1 MSENYADLMRP
12 WHAGMEEQDAI
23 VPPAGPVSTGQ
34 GPASHSV
41 PIAKIYQKM
50 FLGLQEELLGYVH
63 VQPAGFFEQLVIDV
77 VLALGYAGR
86 RRDLARKIGRAGDG
100 GIDAVIALDELGLDA
115 IYLQAKRLKPGSSVS
130 APQVRD
136 FIGSLETRHANKGV
150 FVTTGEFTSA
160 ARAAAQNVSKRVVLI
175 NGPALTDL
183 MIRHCIGVRLIE
195 TFQFKELDLAYFQGR
210 SSASSIISASVQPRR

>member
-1 MSENYADLMRP
+1 MNEDYADLMKP
-12 WHAGMEEQDAI
+12 WHAGMEVDGASFPL
-23 VPPAGPVSTGQ
+23 VDRSSTDQ
-34 GPASHSV
+34 GPRSHSV
-41 PIAKIYQKM
+41 PIAKLYRAM
-50 FLGLQEELLGYVH
+50 FSSLQEELLGYVH
-63 VQPAGFFEQLVIDV
+63 AQPAGFFEQLVIDV

-115 IYLQAKRLKPGSSVS
+115 IYLQAKRLKPGCSVS

-136 FIGSLETRHANKGV
+136 FIGGLETRHANKGV
-150 FVTTGEFTSA
+150 FVTTGEFTAA

-210 SSASSIISASVQPRR
+210 SSGGSIISASVQPRK

>member
-1 MSENYADLMRP
+1 MNEDYADLMRP
-12 WHAGMEEQDAI
+12 WHAEMEVDGTNFPLI
-23 VPPAGPVSTGQ
+23 DRSSTEQ
-34 GPASHSV
+34 GPRSHSV
-41 PIAKIYQKM
+41 PIAKLYRAM
-50 FLGLQEELLGYVH
+50 FSSLQEELLGYVH
-63 VQPAGFFEQLVIDV
+63 AQPAGFFEQLVIDV

-115 IYLQAKRLKPGSSVS
+115 IYLQAKRLKPGCSVS

-136 FIGSLETRHANKGV
+136 FIGGLETRHANKGV
-150 FVTTGEFTSA
+150 FVTTGDFTSA

-210 SSASSIISASVQPRR
+210 SSGGSIISASVQPRK